1 MSKKKV
7 ALLFGGV
14 SSEHEVSCMS
24 VASVYEN
31 IDREKYDPQLLGITK
46 GGEWFLYCGDIENV
60 RQNKWTEDAKNLKR
74 AFICPDRSV
83 HGIMVEEGPTMFPH
97 RIDAVFPVLHGRNG
111 EDGSM
116 QGLLEIAGIP
126 YVGCRVLSSALC
138 MDKDVC
144 HAVLKNAGVPQV
156 KWLTFMKGCD
166 LGEAFRTVTA
176 ELGYPVFVK
185 PANAGSSV
193 GITKAKSEAELDTA
207 FDLAFANDRKI
218 IVEAAVKNPIEV
230 ECAVFGNG
238 ELTVG
243 GPGEIVPADEF
254 YSYDAKYFNAES
266 KLYIPAR
273 LSEEKAEEIRETA
286 KRAYRVLGCRGLT
299 RVDFLVD
306 RETGEVVLSEPNTLP
321 GFTNIS
327 MYPKLMMAAGMSY
340 KGLISGLIELAA
352 EEFSEE

>member
-14 SSEHEVSCMS
+14 SSEHDVSCMS

-46 GGEWFLYCGDIENV
+46 SGEWYLYSGDIENV
-60 RQNKWTEDAKNLKR
+60 RQNKWEEDKKNLKR

-83 HGIMVEEGPTMFPH
+83 HGMMVEEGPTMFPH
-97 RIDAVFPVLHGRNG
+97 RIDVVFPVLHGRNG

-126 YVGCRVLSSALC
+126 YVGCRVLSAALC

-156 KWLTFMKGCD
+156 KWLTFMRGCD
-166 LGEAFRTVTA
+166 LEHAFHAVST

-193 GITKAKSEAELDTA
+193 GITKAKSEAELGAA
-207 FDLAFANDRKI
+207 FDLAFANDCKI
-218 IVEAAVKNPIEV
+218 IVEAAV
-230 ECAVFGNG
+230 FGNR
-238 ELTVG
+238 ELSVG

-273 LSEEKAEEIRETA
+273 LSDEKAAEIREMA
-286 KRAYRVLGCRGLT
+286 KHAYQVLGCRGLT
-299 RVDFLVD
+299 RVDFLVE
-306 RETGEVVLSEPNTLP
+306 RETGAVVLNEPNTLP

-340 KGLISGLIELAA
+340 PDLISGLIELAVS
-352 EEFSEE
+352 EFSEE

>member
-46 GGEWFLYCGDIENV
+46 GGEWFLYSGDIENV

-166 LGEAFRTVTA
+166 LGEAFGAVTA

-193 GITKAKSEAELDTA
+193 GITKAKSEAELDAA

-306 RETGEVVLSEPNTLP
+306 RETGEVVLNEPNTLP

-340 KGLISGLIELAA
+340 KGLISKLIELAA

>member
-193 GITKAKSEAELDTA
+193 GITKAKSESELDAA

-306 RETGEVVLSEPNTLP
+306 RETGEVVLNEPNTLP

>member
-1 MSKKKV
+1 MNKKKV

-46 GGEWFLYCGDIENV
+46 SGEWYLYSGDIENV
-60 RQNKWTEDAKNLKR
+60 RQNKWEEDKKNLRR

-83 HGIMVEEGPTMFPH
+83 HGMMVEEGPTMFPH
-97 RIDAVFPVLHGRNG
+97 RIDVVFPVLHGRNG

-156 KWLTFMKGCD
+156 KWLTFMRGCD
-166 LGEAFRTVTA
+166 LGEAFRAVTA

-193 GITKAKSEAELDTA
+193 GITKVKSEAELAGA
-207 FDLAFANDRKI
+207 FALAFANDCKI
-218 IVEAAVKNPIEV
+218 IVEAAVKDPIEV
-230 ECAVFGNG
+230 ECAVFGNR
-238 ELTVG
+238 ELSVG

-273 LSEEKAEEIRETA
+273 LSDEKAAEIREMA
-286 KRAYRVLGCRGLT
+286 KRAYQVLGCRGLT
-299 RVDFLVD
+299 RVDFLVE
-306 RETGEVVLSEPNTLP
+306 RETGAVVLNEPNTLP

-327 MYPKLMMAAGMSY
+327 MYPKLMTAAGMSY
-340 KGLISGLIELAA
+340 PGLISGLIELAIS
-352 EEFSEE
+352 EFSEE

>member
-97 RIDAVFPVLHGRNG
+97 RIDAIFPVLHGRNG

-156 KWLTFMKGCD
+156 KWLTFMKGCN

-193 GITKAKSEAELDTA
+193 GITKAKSEAELDAA

-306 RETGEVVLSEPNTLP
+306 RETGGVVLNEPNTLP

>member
-46 GGEWFLYCGDIENV
+46 GGEWFLYSGDIENV

-83 HGIMVEEGPTMFPH
+83 HGIMVEEGPAMLPH

-144 HAVLKNAGVPQV
+144 HAVLKNAGVPHV

-166 LGEAFRTVTA
+166 LGEAFGAVTA

-193 GITKAKSEAELDTA
+193 GITKVKSEAELGAA
-207 FDLAFANDRKI
+207 FALAFANDRKI

-306 RETGEVVLSEPNTLP
+306 RETGEVVLNEPNTLP

-340 KGLISGLIELAA
+340 KGLISRLIELAA

>member
-46 GGEWFLYCGDIENV
+46 GGEWFLYSGDIENV

-166 LGEAFRTVTA
+166 LGEAFGAVTA

-193 GITKAKSEAELDTA
+193 GITMVKSESGLGEA
-207 FDLAFANDRKI
+207 FALAFANDRKI
-218 IVEAAVKNPIEV
+218 VVEAAVKNPIEV

-306 RETGEVVLSEPNTLP
+306 RETGEVVLNEPNTLP

>member
-46 GGEWFLYCGDIENV
+46 GGKWFLYYGDIENV

-193 GITKAKSEAELDTA
+193 GITKAKSEAELDAA
-207 FDLAFANDRKI
+207 FNLAFANDRKI

-273 LSEEKAEEIRETA
+273 LPEEKAEEIRETA

-306 RETGEVVLSEPNTLP
+306 RETGEVVLNEPNTLP

>member
-24 VASVYEN
+24 VSSVYEN

-46 GGEWFLYCGDIENV
+46 SGEWFLYSGDIENIC
-60 RQNKWTEDAKNLKR
+60 QNKWEEDKKNLKR

-83 HGIMVEEGPTMFPH
+83 HGMMVEEGPTMFPH
-97 RIDAVFPVLHGRNG
+97 RIDVVFPVLHGRNG

-156 KWLTFMKGCD
+156 KWLTFMRGCD
-166 LGEAFRTVTA
+166 LGEAFRTVST

-193 GITKAKSEAELDTA
+193 GITKAKSEAELSGA
-207 FDLAFANDRKI
+207 FDLAFANDCKI
-218 IVEAAVKNPIEV
+218 IVEAAVKDPIEV
-230 ECAVFGNG
+230 ECAVFGNHK
-238 ELTVG
+238 LSIG

-273 LSEEKAEEIRETA
+273 LSDKKAAEIREMA
-286 KRAYRVLGCRGLT
+286 KRAYQVLGCRGLT
-299 RVDFLVD
+299 RVDFLVE
-306 RETGEVVLSEPNTLP
+306 RETGAVVLNEPNTLP

-340 KGLISGLIELAA
+340 PDLISGLIELAVS
-352 EEFSEE
+352 EFSEE

>member
-1 MSKKKV
+1 M
-7 ALLFGGV
+7 
-14 SSEHEVSCMS
+14 
-24 VASVYEN
+24 
-31 IDREKYDPQLLGITK
+31 
-46 GGEWFLYCGDIENV
+46 
-60 RQNKWTEDAKNLKR
+60 
-74 AFICPDRSV
+74 
-83 HGIMVEEGPTMFPH
+83 
-97 RIDAVFPVLHGRNG
+97 
-111 EDGSM
+111 
-116 QGLLEIAGIP
+116 
-126 YVGCRVLSSALC
+126 
-138 MDKDVC
+138 
-144 HAVLKNAGVPQV
+144 
-156 KWLTFMKGCD
+156 
-166 LGEAFRTVTA
+166 
-176 ELGYPVFVK
+176 
-185 PANAGSSV
+185 
-193 GITKAKSEAELDTA
+193 
-207 FDLAFANDRKI
+207 
-218 IVEAAVKNPIEV
+218 KNPIEV

-273 LSEEKAEEIRETA
+273 LSKEKAEEIRETA

-306 RETGEVVLSEPNTLP
+306 RETGEVVLNEPNTLP

>member
-116 QGLLEIAGIP
+116 QGLLEVAGIP

-193 GITKAKSEAELDTA
+193 GITKAKSEAELDAA

-306 RETGEVVLSEPNTLP
+306 RETGEVVLNEPNTLP

-327 MYPKLMMAAGMSY
+327 MYPKLMTAAGMSY
-340 KGLISGLIELAA
+340 KWLISGLIELAA

>member
-46 GGEWFLYCGDIENV
+46 GGEWFLYSGDIENV

-166 LGEAFRTVTA
+166 LGEAFRAVTA

-193 GITKAKSEAELDTA
+193 GITKAKSEAELDAA

-286 KRAYRVLGCRGLT
+286 KRAYRVLGCCGLT

-306 RETGEVVLSEPNTLP
+306 RETGEVVLNEPNTLP

>member
-7 ALLFGGV
+7 VLLFGGV

-46 GGEWFLYCGDIENV
+46 SGEWYLYSGDIENV
-60 RQNKWTEDAKNLKR
+60 RQNKWEEDKKNLKR

-83 HGIMVEEGPTMFPH
+83 HGLMAEEGPTMFPH
-97 RIDAVFPVLHGRNG
+97 RIDVVFPVLHGRNG

-116 QGLLEIAGIP
+116 QGLLETAGIP

-138 MDKDVC
+138 MDKDDS

-156 KWLTFMKGCD
+156 KWLTFMRGCD
-166 LGEAFRTVTA
+166 LGEAFRAVTA

-193 GITKAKSEAELDTA
+193 GITKVKSEAELGGA
-207 FDLAFANDRKI
+207 FDLAFANDCKI
-218 IVEAAVKNPIEV
+218 IVEAAVKDPIEV
-230 ECAVFGNG
+230 ECAVFGNR
-238 ELTVG
+238 ELSVG

-273 LSEEKAEEIRETA
+273 LSDEKAAEIREMA
-286 KRAYRVLGCRGLT
+286 KRAYQVLGCRGLT
-299 RVDFLVD
+299 RVDFLVE
-306 RETGEVVLSEPNTLP
+306 RETGAVVLNEPNTLP

-340 KGLISGLIELAA
+340 PGLISGLIELAIS
-352 EEFSEE
+352 EFSEE

>member
-60 RQNKWTEDAKNLKR
+60 RQHKWTEDAKNLKR

-193 GITKAKSEAELDTA
+193 GITKAKSEAELDAA

-306 RETGEVVLSEPNTLP
+306 RETGEVVLNEPNTLP

>member
-1 MSKKKV
+1 MSKKKI
-7 ALLFGGV
+7 ALLFGGA

-31 IDREKYDPQLLGITK
+31 IDKEKYEPLLLGITK
-46 GGEWFLYCGDIENV
+46 GGEWFLYSGDIENV
-60 RQNKWTEDAKNLKR
+60 RRNKWAEDTKNLKR

-83 HGIMVEEGPTMFPH
+83 HGIMAEQGPTMFPQK
-97 RIDAVFPVLHGRNG
+97 IDAVFPVLHGRNG

-144 HAVLKNAGVPQV
+144 HAVLKNAGVPQI
-156 KWLTFMKGCD
+156 KWLTFMRGCD
-166 LGEAFRTVTA
+166 LEHAFRTVST

-193 GITKAKSEAELDTA
+193 GITKAKSEAELGEA
-207 FDLAFANDRKI
+207 FALAFMNDCKI
-218 IVEAAVKNPIEV
+218 IVEEAVKDPIEV
-230 ECAVFGNG
+230 ECAVFGNH
-238 ELTVG
+238 ELSVG

-273 LSEEKAEEIRETA
+273 LPEEKAEEIREMA

-299 RVDFLVD
+299 RVDFLVE
-306 RETGEVVLSEPNTLP
+306 RETGKVVLNEPNTLP

-340 KGLISGLIELAA
+340 SELISGLIELAVSEFA
-352 EEFSEE
+352 EE

>member
-46 GGEWFLYCGDIENV
+46 CGEWFLYCGDIENV

-126 YVGCRVLSSALC
+126 YVGCRGLSSA
-138 MDKDVC
+138 
-144 HAVLKNAGVPQV
+144 G
-156 KWLTFMKGCD
+156 
-166 LGEAFRTVTA
+166 
-176 ELGYPVFVK
+176 
-185 PANAGSSV
+185 
-193 GITKAKSEAELDTA
+193 
-207 FDLAFANDRKI
+207 RKRRQ
-218 IVEAAVKNPIEV
+218 
-230 ECAVFGNG
+230 
-238 ELTVG
+238 
-243 GPGEIVPADEF
+243 
-254 YSYDAKYFNAES
+254 SMH
-266 KLYIPAR
+266 R
-273 LSEEKAEEIRETA
+273 AEESTP
-286 KRAYRVLGCRGLT
+286 CRNCGAGLSGV
-299 RVDFLVD
+299 RKA
-306 RETGEVVLSEPNTLP
+306 GERRLLRRH
-321 GFTNIS
+321 
-327 MYPKLMMAAGMSY
+327 Y
-340 KGLISGLIELAA
+340 
-352 EEFSEE
+352 